1 MDKTLTRSSAL
12 FALALGALC
21 LFAGTASAL
30 DPALAKICREKAI
43 EAHPPKPAGSSTGHA
58 KAQRE
63 YYNDCAAKGGKMDP
77 EPQPDSAA
85 SPTAQR
91 AHPRPSP

>member
-12 FALALGALC
+12 FALALGAQF
-21 LFAGTASAL
+21 LFPGTASAL

-43 EAHPPKPAGSSTGHA
+43 EAHPTKPAGSSSGHA

-63 YYNDCAAKGGKMDP
+63 YYNQCIANEGKMDP
-77 EPQPDSAA
+77 EPQPDSANKPGNSA
-85 SPTAQR
+85 SNPK
-91 AHPRPSP
+91 P